1 MHWIKS
7 PADSP
12 AYNICF
18 GVYSN
23 NTEGWLKP
31 KSLQDLLCQ
40 KPFKMDPPVPATVGN
55 SNVELFPDQGNLY
68 HAESESMTLAL
79 LAEL

>member
-1 MHWIKS
+1 MHWSES

-18 GVYSN
+18 GTYSSY
-23 NTEGWLKP
+23 TEGWLKLKP
-31 KSLQDLLCQ
+31 LQDLRYQ
-40 KPFKMDPPVPATVGN
+40 QPFKMDPPIGAIAGDDDVKFFPGQ
-55 SNVELFPDQGNLY
+55 SNLDRAG
-68 HAESESMTLAL
+68 SEAVTLAL